1 MCFCFVHNRIT
12 PGLLAPSG
20 FDGRMFREQM
30 QEDRLV
36 AVPGL
41 RLVKVIEA
49 VTTNGDGSGGGAA
62 NRRKKRDIGGGG
74 ETHTDNDKRQAI
86 FLLQRISPRDRIPA
100 GLFVKRQGDQR

>member
-1 MCFCFVHNRIT
+1 
-12 PGLLAPSG
+12 
-20 FDGRMFREQM
+20 MFREQM

-49 VTTNGDGSGGGAA
+49 VTTNGDGSGGGAE

-74 ETHTDNDKRQAI
+74 RHIQIMINDKQFFSSGE
-86 FLLQRISPRDRIPA
+86 FLPA
-100 GLFVKRQGDQR
+100 T